1 MRKILF
7 LLYFLSFLFAT
18 QSQIKEQRLDL
29 FKSIPVSSDDIVFVG
44 NSITNG
50 GQWAD
55 IFPDISVKN
64 RGISGNTTRM
74 VLDRLSMITER
85 HPRKI
90 FLLIGVNDLP
100 SATESGPVLR
110 NITAIIEQIKRE
122 SPTTSIFVQS
132 IFPVNSSF
140 SNFSHNQ
147 KGALIL
153 EVNEKLK
160 SLCEQK
166 NITYI
171 DVHSRLRISDTNNNL
186 NPAYTNDGLHLL
198 GEGYALWASV
208 IKPYTGS
215 ETSGIRSGVQYKNSN
230 GISTYSQQLVSQY
243 SALNTSTSDI
253 IMYGDYTVN
262 SADWSELFN
271 DTRIK
276 SRGINT
282 TIDHLCTLLP
292 NVIKGMPARI
302 FIYAGAYD
310 LFSNNATAEYIR
322 DKIAEMTDTIIN
334 TSPDTEIY
342 VQSILPRVSSVETD
356 KAKQTNIL
364 LKELCESTNKLH
376 YVDLFS
382 KFKNIDNDNLNTY
395 YTLSKS
401 DINAKGYIAWAN
413 HIAPLID
420 KGIKPIS
427 PINTFPQ
434 AAFYDSS
441 INSEISSPVWFF
453 LLSATQKTILKSDN
467 TGTGTTN
474 IHTPLNENSDS
485 QFWRF
490 QQNGNLYTIVNKAFG
505 KYLSSTGNLSE
516 EPSYFRII
524 PATPPC
530 FRIQGENGWLCYGDQ
545 GLSLSTDSSLSI
557 PFVFVKAPVASDN
570 QVKTWYQVKN
580 ERTTGSGGTLS
591 LLDGNFLNVVTSTA
605 TPDFDDTRRFW
616 SFNLSV
622 EDNAYQMENKAIKS
636 KYVPL
641 VPYTAGSGSG
651 GSSTVYSATYP
662 VTTENP
668 LLLVLSPLSSG
679 KCLLYQK
686 GTLGGDPLSYAVR
699 FDFGSA
705 GTGLYSRTLDIAN
718 GRYDFVEYD
727 IKQELIQLVNKT
739 QQNLD
744 MAEEGVY
751 FNQYPVGSGIIISNA
766 ISYARQILGQ
776 TIPDTSLIREA
787 IDSIRNASLNFRLN
801 GAYRFN
807 KPGTYAIQYAG
818 TVTNT
823 RTNWYIG
830 NTLIDNISDLGSYA
844 QLFKSYQPRYCNW
857 NIMEIEPGKFAFIN
871 NRTEKPGTNGDFI
884 NNLTQVTEQT
894 AYDNTPSANK
904 TFTIWMD
911 EPEFQSGITRIAIET
926 NAIANR
932 FWSPFTG
939 TGITAERVGY
949 KSNSNYETNNFFRL
963 YAIDVFSSVNT
974 PENNVPSFRIVNKKI
989 ITDLPENSYDV
1000 FSITGQKMNKKS
1012 ALTPGIYMIKTSE
1025 KSIKILVQ

>member
-1 MRKILF
+1 MRKTLIIVYLLF
-7 LLYFLSFLFAT
+7 YIVAS

-29 FKSIPVSSDDIVFVG
+29 FKNIPVTSNDIVFVG

-55 IFPDISVKN
+55 IFPDSKVKN

-74 VLDRLSMITER
+74 VLDRLSMITKGY
-85 HPRKI
+85 PWKI
-90 FLLIGVNDLP
+90 FMLIGVNDLP
-100 SATESGPVLR
+100 SATESEPVLR
-110 NITAIIEQIKRE
+110 NITAIVEQIKRE
-122 SPTTSIFVQS
+122 SPATSIYVQS

-147 KGALIL
+147 KGTLIL

-160 SLCEQK
+160 LLCEQK
-166 NITYI
+166 AITYI
-171 DVHSRLRISDTNNNL
+171 DVHSRLRISNTNNNL

-198 GEGYALWASV
+198 GEGYALWAS
-208 IKPYTGS
+208 IIQPYIGS
-215 ETSGIRSGVQYKNSN
+215 ETLGIRSGVQYKNSN
-230 GISTYSQQLVSQY
+230 GISTYSQQLISQY
-243 SALNTSTSDI
+243 CALNSTTSDI

-292 NVIKGMPARI
+292 DIIKGMPKRI

-322 DKIAEMTDTIIN
+322 DKIADMTDTIIN
-334 TSPDTEIY
+334 RSPETEIY
-342 VQSILPRVSSVETD
+342 IQSILPRVSSIETD

-382 KFKNIDNDNLNTY
+382 KFKNIDNDNLNAY

-413 HIAPLID
+413 YIAPLID
-420 KGIKPIS
+420 NEIKPVS
-427 PINTFPQ
+427 PINTLPQ
-434 AAFYDSS
+434 AAFYDSP
-441 INSEISSPVWFF
+441 IESEISNPAWFF
-453 LLSATQKTILKSDN
+453 LLSATQKTILMSDEM
-467 TGTGTTN
+467 GTGLMN
-474 IHTPLNENSDS
+474 LQTPLSENSDS

-490 QQNGNLYTIVNKAFG
+490 QKFGNQYTIVNKALS
-505 KYLSSTGNLSE
+505 KYLSSSGNLSE
-516 EPSYFRII
+516 VPSYFRIT
-524 PATPPC
+524 PDTPPY
-530 FRIQGENGWLCYGDQ
+530 FRIQGDNGWLCYGEQ
-545 GLSLSTDSSLSI
+545 GITLSADSSLSI

-570 QVKTWYQVKN
+570 QIKTWYQVKN

-591 LLDGNFLNVVTSTA
+591 LLEGNYLNVVSSTS
-605 TPDFDDTRRFW
+605 TPDFNDARKFW

-622 EDNAYQMENKAIKS
+622 ENKAYRMENKIIQS

-651 GSSTVYSATYP
+651 GSSTVYSVTYP
-662 VTTENP
+662 VSTENP
-668 LLLVLSPLSSG
+668 LLLVLSPLPSG

-686 GTLGGDPLSYAVR
+686 GTLGGTPLSYAVR

-705 GTGLYSRTLDIAN
+705 GTGLFSRTLDVAN
-718 GRYDFVEYD
+718 GRYDFIEYN
-727 IKQELIQLVNKT
+727 IKEELIQLVNKT
-739 QQNLD
+739 QQYLD

-751 FNQYPVGSGIIISNA
+751 FNQYPVGSGVVVSNA

-776 TIPDTSLIREA
+776 TNPDNSLVQEA
-787 IDSIRNASLNFRLN
+787 IDLINNASLNFKLN

-807 KPGTYAIQYAG
+807 KPGTYSIQYAG
-818 TVTNT
+818 TVANT
-823 RTNWYIG
+823 RTNWYVG
-830 NTLIDNISDLGSYA
+830 NTLIDNISDIGGYA
-844 QLFKSYQPRYCNW
+844 QLFESYHPGYCNW
-857 NIMEIEPGKFAFIN
+857 NVMEIEPGKFAFIN

-894 AYDNTPSANK
+894 AYDTTPLANK
-904 TFTIWMD
+904 TFSIWMD
-911 EPEFQSGITRIAIET
+911 EPEFHSGTTRIAIET
-926 NAIANR
+926 NATANR

-949 KSNSNYETNNFFRL
+949 KSNSNYETNNYFRFHE
-963 YAIDVFSSVNT
+963 IDTFSSVIH
-974 PENNVPSFRIVNKKI
+974 PENSVSSFCVVNKKI
-989 ITDLPENSYDV
+989 ITDYPENAYEV
-1000 FSITGQKMNKKS
+1000 FSVTGQKMNKKS
-1012 ALTPGIYMIKTSE
+1012 TLTAGIYIIKTTE